1 MTGHWH
7 YQVMR
12 YETDRGQWY
21 GIHEY
26 YPLPDGD
33 AGWTEE
39 TIGLDA
45 ETVDELRDML
55 WLILRDIDEYGV
67 KDYG

>member
-1 MTGHWH
+1 MASHWH

-12 YETDRGQWY
+12 HKSDNGYWY

-26 YPLPDGD
+26 YPLPDGE
-33 AGWTEE
+33 AGWTEN

-45 ETVDELRDML
+45 ETVDELREML
-55 WLILRDIDEYGV
+55 WLILKDIDEHGV
-67 KDYG
+67 KDYE